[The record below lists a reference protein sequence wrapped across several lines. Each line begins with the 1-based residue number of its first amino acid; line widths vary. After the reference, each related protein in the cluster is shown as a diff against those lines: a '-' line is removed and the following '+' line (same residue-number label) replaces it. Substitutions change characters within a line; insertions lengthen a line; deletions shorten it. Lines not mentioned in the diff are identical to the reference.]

1 MAGSRKDWRDVGERR
16 GGRVSSGALAGVQ
29 ADQPR
34 PEPGQHQKQQGERD
48 KSGDILDVK
57 SEPA

>member
-1 MAGSRKDWRDVGERR
+1 MEERLEGCWGEE
-16 GGRVSSGALAGVQ
+16 GGRVNSGAMAGVQ

-57 SEPA
+57 SEPD